1 MLDFYT
7 LYSATTSEYEVARL
21 FYSYRTDRSF
31 LRYNPLFI
39 DECIARVFML
49 AYRDNGRAGPGSIKI
64 YSDVQSQIPEN
75 EKGCKKSSPDEDK
88 LKPPEESKRNYDNQT

>member
-1 MLDFYT
+1 MLNFYT

-21 FYSYRTDRSF
+21 FDRHRTDRNF

-49 AYRDNGRAGPGSIKI
+49 AYSKNGRAGPGSNKI
-64 YSDVQSQIPEN
+64 YGDAIPN
-75 EKGCKKSSPDEDK
+75 SRK
-88 LKPPEESKRNYDNQT
+88 